1 MKITQ
6 KNEAGEDVEVEVK
19 TQAEVD
25 AEKAA
30 LEAAHKNELGEKDKA
45 LSEIATQKA
54 DLEKKIKD
62 AELAGMKEDH
72 PNFKILKEALS
83 KKDSEIKEIKD
94 ALNTDKSQRIKDEM
108 EAKIKIASRGNTDLE
123 KKIQYH
129 LEKTLPG
136 LPENTVE
143 ERKTKLEAAIKLAS
157 DHSTDG
163 PGMFDMGAGANGYGG
178 GQGHADNGGTE
189 FSAKEKALGAKLGL
203 TPEDYKKYG
212 SRVSKR

>member
-163 PGMFDMGAGANGYGG
+163 PGMFDMGAGGGGYGG
-178 GQGHADNGGTE
+178 GHSNQEGNLTE
-189 FSAKEKALGAKLGL
+189 FSARELALGAKLGNK
-203 TPEDYKKYG
+203 PEDFKKYA
-212 SRVSKR
+212 SRLSKR